1 MTKSDVS
8 ATTRADQ
15 GDVDLGA
22 VLEQHRVGLTG
33 YCYRMLG
40 SSFEAEDAVQEAF
53 VRAWRSYDRF
63 EGRSALKSWLYRIAT
78 NVCIDALN
86 GRNRRERPV
95 DMAAAQNFDDARLGE
110 ALPEERW
117 IEPMPDDRVLPE
129 RSDPAEVAV
138 SRDSVRLAFVAAL
151 QYLPPRQ
158 RSALIL
164 KEVLRW
170 KATEVADLL
179 ETSVAS
185 VNSALQRA
193 RSTLADVG
201 VSAETFTGDS
211 LTDDKQE
218 LLKRYMEAFES
229 YDMAALVKILHD
241 DAAMSMPPY
250 ALWLRGHHDIRAWM
264 LGPGIACAGSKLV
277 PVEANGQIAFGQYHA
292 TSTVGVWEPWALQVI
307 DTRDGKINDLVT
319 FLDTQ
324 RWFPY
329 FGLPDRITA

>member
-1 MTKSDVS
+1 MAESTVS
-8 ATTRADQ
+8 TTTRAEADPE
-15 GDVDLGA
+15 LGA
-22 VLEQHRVGLTG
+22 LLEQHRVALTG

-53 VRAWRSYDRF
+53 VRAWRAYGRF

-95 DMAAAQNFDDARLGE
+95 DMAAPQRFEDARLGE
-110 ALPEERW
+110 SLPEDRW
-117 IEPMPDDRVLPE
+117 LEPMPDDRVIPE
-129 RSDPAEVAV
+129 TSDPAEVAV

-164 KEVLRW
+164 KEVLHW
-170 KATEVADLL
+170 KASEVADLL

-193 RSTLADVG
+193 RATLADVG
-201 VSAETFTGDS
+201 ISGDSYTGDS

-218 LLKRYMEAFES
+218 LLKRYMEAFEA
-229 YDMAALVKILHD
+229 YDMDALVKVLHD
-241 DAAMSMPPY
+241 DAALSMPPY
-250 ALWLRGHHDIRAWM
+250 PLWLQGAADIRAWM
-264 LGPGIACAGSKLV
+264 LGPGITCAGSKLV
-277 PVEANGQIAFGQYHA
+277 PVAANGQIAFGQYHP
-292 TSTVGVWEPWALQVI
+292 TSTTGVWEPWSLQVL
-307 DTRDGKINDLVT
+307 DVADGKITELVN

-324 RWFPY
+324 RWFPL
-329 FGLPDRITA
+329 FGLPERITE